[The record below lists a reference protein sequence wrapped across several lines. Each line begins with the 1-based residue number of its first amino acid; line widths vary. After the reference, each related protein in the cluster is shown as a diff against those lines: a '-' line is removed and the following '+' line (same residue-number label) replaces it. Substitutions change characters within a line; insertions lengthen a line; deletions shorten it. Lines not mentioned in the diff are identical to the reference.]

1 MKVPDRILII
11 GNNESAIMSA
21 NKLLQKSSKGD
32 VEVIVLG
39 NDRKLE
45 FIDSNIFLSTSSL
58 NHNNTSKNA
67 DFLLRPDVRFLQDD
81 PMILNINE
89 KSVSTRKGAII
100 KYDYLILA
108 DPFESDTSSIKGYN
122 EDARSVETAQKALSL
137 REDLKKI
144 ISGDIVIYHCTNSS
158 FTSTFAASLAVN
170 IKSYISRK
178 ESADKLNVKFIS
190 SENSVVTDRITE
202 DLIAST
208 LEKNGI
214 QFVKGFKLSSINVK
228 NRELE
233 SEGGES
239 IKYDLP
245 VIFPPHKYRQ
255 YIEKS
260 KIPRSDSGN
269 IEVNAKTLTVKGHND
284 IYTVGFIGSDYKNN
298 WNTLYNQVDFITSRI
313 AENSSSYPEVENY
326 TYTYNDILVTGD
338 ERAATISY
346 KGDSITVGTESRTDY
361 LIKLYGYQAFFGI
374 YVQGFL

>member
-1 MKVPDRILII
+1 MKVPDRVLII

-21 NKLLQKSSKGD
+21 NKLLQKASKGD

-45 FIDSNIFLSTSSL
+45 FRDSNIFLSTSSL
-58 NHNNTSKNA
+58 DHNKTSKNA
-67 DFLLRPDVRFLQDD
+67 DFLLRPGARFYQDE
-81 PMILNINE
+81 PLILNINE

-108 DPFESDTSSIKGYN
+108 DLFESDTSSIKGYN

-144 ISGDIVIYHCTNSS
+144 TSGDVVVYHSANSS
-158 FTSTFAASLAVN
+158 FTSTFAASLAVS
-170 IKSYISRK
+170 IKSYFSRK
-178 ESADKLNVKFIS
+178 DSADKLNVKFIS
-190 SENSVVTDRITE
+190 SENSVITDKITE
-202 DLIAST
+202 DFIAST

-214 QFVKGFKLSSINVK
+214 QFVKGFKLVSINVK

-245 VIFPPHKYRQ
+245 VIFASHKYMQ
-255 YIEKS
+255 YVEKS

-269 IEVNAKTLTVKGHND
+269 IEVNTKTLSVKGHNE
-284 IYTVGFIGSDYKNN
+284 IYVVGFIGSDYKNN
-298 WNTLYNQVDFITSRI
+298 WKTLYNQVDFITSRI
-313 AENSSSYPEVENY
+313 AGISSAYPEVENY

-338 ERAATISY
+338 ERASTISY
-346 KGDSITVGTESRTDY
+346 EGDSIAVGNESRTDY

-374 YVQGFL
+374 YSQGFL